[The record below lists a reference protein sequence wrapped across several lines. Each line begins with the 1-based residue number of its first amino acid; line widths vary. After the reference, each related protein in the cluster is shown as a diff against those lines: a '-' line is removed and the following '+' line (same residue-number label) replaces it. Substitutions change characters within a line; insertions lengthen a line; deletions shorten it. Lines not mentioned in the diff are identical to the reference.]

1 MSEQRKYTVAE
12 IARRRGVS
20 ERAVYKQIKTH
31 EAKLAGHIEKIQG
44 KQWLDEYAVN
54 LLDEAASNS
63 APVVVEDLKQ
73 GEFDALKEENERL
86 KRELDEDRSALR
98 RATESMAELIKQ
110 HNENATLIA
119 ESKLYIEQRDNAQK
133 QLEEKDWLYNA
144 EKERADELHLKL
156 QEAQMRHEQ
165 ELATE
170 KERKLTLAD
179 LSRFFKKGSG
189 R

>member
-73 GEFDALKEENERL
+73 G
-86 KRELDEDRSALR
+86 ELDEDRSALR